1 MQDGLTGNGAA
12 EAGGGECRTDK
23 AAWPEPGAGEE
34 WIALLAELKLEAT
47 PEADFEARF
56 LYDLHERIAQEAVCR
71 PARKLLWEHILQMLT
86 NIGGRKIA
94 YGASTLGLGALA
106 VGFFSWPSAEESALA
121 VDASAVASSLEKS
134 MASLKPGKAKDF
146 TCISVAAEK
155 RRSFTRDQLAMQDT
169 TRFFEQQST
178 ESQDNSV
185 TSPVNMGLSD
195 TSPSPFPSWTASF
208 SH

>member
-12 EAGGGECRTDK
+12 EAGVEECRTDK

-106 VGFFSWPSAEESALA
+106 VGFFSWPSADEASLAL
-121 VDASAVASSLEKS
+121 DSTAVASSLEKS
-134 MASLKPGKAKDF
+134 MASLKPGKAKEF
-146 TCISVAAEK
+146 TCISVTAEK
-155 RRSFTRDQLAMQDT
+155 RKSFTRDQLAMQGS
-169 TRFFEQQST
+169 TRFFEQQAADYQ
-178 ESQDNSV
+178 ENSPS
-185 TSPVNMGLSD
+185 SPINMGLSEN
-195 TSPSPFPSWTASF
+195 SPSFLSPWTVS
-208 SH
+208 STR